1 MRKNSR
7 DSPML
12 ASQVVLIQPS
22 SAAAERVFSLLTNS
36 FNERK
41 KILWELFRNL
51 NYVAI

>member
-12 ASQVVLIQPS
+12 KPVVLIQPS

-36 FNERK
+36 FNERE

>member
-7 DSPML
+7 DSPVL
-12 ASQVVLIQPS
+12 KPVVLIH

-41 KILWELFRNL
+41 NS
-51 NYVAI
+51 